1 VLVGGKISEALG
13 AARGDV
19 ILFGLPALILK
30 YINPDILKGTGFATI
45 EEFSI
50 SPEFHTAVQENLI
63 RFKKEHPHIRVV
75 LINRNGVIIGESP

>member
-1 VLVGGKISEALG
+1 MLVGGKIGEALD

-30 YINPDILKGTGFATI
+30 YINPDILEGTRFATI

-50 SPEFHTAVQENLI
+50 SPEFHTTVQENLT
-63 RFKKEHPHIRVV
+63 RFKRKYPHIRVV
-75 LINRNGVIIGESP
+75 LINRAGVIIGESI